1 MLPKPSPSGPQKA
14 KIVVYRD
21 RKGAEGQVKETIEC
35 KFNPSEISFSK
46 TAKWQASGADQ
57 AQGQNAGATQKQK
70 NLPSVEF
77 GGGEAASMKLDLFF
91 DTTDT
96 GKDVRKVTD
105 KLVALTLIDTTIKTP
120 PLIRFIWGSLQSFL
134 AYVTSVS
141 VTFKM
146 FLPNGT
152 PVRATVA
159 LSLTQYGDDKVFQKQ
174 RQNPTSFSEAKKM
187 WVVSEGERL
196 DWIAYQ
202 EYGDAAHWRHIAQT
216 NNLSNPFDLRPGQI
230 LKLTPLE

>member
-1 MLPKPSPSGPQKA
+1 MSPNMSSSPTDKA
-14 KIVVYRD
+14 VIEVYAD
-21 RKGAEGQVKETIEC
+21 RQGNALKDTIKC
-35 KFNPSEISFSK
+35 RFRPSEISFSK
-46 TAKWQASGADQ
+46 TAKWGAPGKNP
-57 AQGQNAGATQKQK
+57 AQQESAGATQKQR

-77 GGGEAASMKLDLFF
+77 GGGDAASMKLDLFF

-96 GKDVRKVTD
+96 GEDVRKVTD
-105 KLVALTLIDTTIKTP
+105 KLVNLALIDTTIKTP
-120 PLIRFIWGSLQSFL
+120 PLVRFIWGSLQSFL

-146 FLPNGT
+146 FLLNGT

-159 LSLTQYGDDKVFQKQ
+159 LSLTQYGDDTVFQ
-174 RQNPTSFSEAKKM
+174 RQNPTSFSEAKKL
-187 WVVSEGERL
+187 WVVTAGERL
-196 DWIAYQ
+196 DWIAYE

-230 LKLTPLE
+230 LKLTPLPE